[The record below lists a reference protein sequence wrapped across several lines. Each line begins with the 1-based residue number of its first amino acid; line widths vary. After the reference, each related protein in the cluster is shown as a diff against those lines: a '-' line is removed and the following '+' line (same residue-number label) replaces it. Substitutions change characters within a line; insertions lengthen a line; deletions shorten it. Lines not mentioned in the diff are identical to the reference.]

1 MPSKIKTIIYTIVT
15 GFIILVLAGLGILT
29 QNVFANNC
37 SMTKSNLV
45 VSQISLI
52 TFWTLIIGLILYIL
66 IEVFT
71 SN

>member
-1 MPSKIKTIIYTIVT
+1 MPSKIKTIIYTIVV

-52 TFWTLIIGLILYIL
+52 TFWALILGFIL
-66 IEVFT
+66 YVLI
-71 SN
+71 NLL

>member
-71 SN
+71 SI